1 MQIDISYRMISILW
15 ASNVFRRCY
24 YCYWW
29 EWSSILKVLK
39 VTSLQCL
46 YNITKKKL
54 RMKFTFYIQINI
66 EVSTTW
72 YYRFRWKWLD
82 MSRIPKIGSWYLFN
96 ILRKKFRNCFWFL
109 VWYKTFKLFY
119 GLSFM
124 FVVTCWLHKTIIMS
138 CEHRKVFVDDIM
150 LLWL

>member
-54 RMKFTFYIQINI
+54 SMKFTFYIQINI

-109 VWYKTFKLFY
+109 VWYKTFSYFMGFHSCSLLLFDFSKQSKY
-119 GLSFM
+119 PASTERF
-124 FVVTCWLHKTIIMS
+124 S
-138 CEHRKVFVDDIM
+138 
-150 LLWL
+150 LLT